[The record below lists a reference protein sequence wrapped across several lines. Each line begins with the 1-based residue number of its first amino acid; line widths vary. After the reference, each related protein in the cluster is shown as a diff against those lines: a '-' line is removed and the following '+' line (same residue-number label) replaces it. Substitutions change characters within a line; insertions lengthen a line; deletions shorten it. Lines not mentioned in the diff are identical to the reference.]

1 MHENKYIIFIG
12 WLDGRRREEGVGE
25 MEGGERGEVVRTG
38 RGGREG
44 GKEGGKEGEKEGG
57 REGGKGGRK
66 GGRQRYG
73 RKCDEKSLNY

>member
-12 WLDGRRREEGVGE
+12 WLDGRRREEGGGE
-25 MEGGERGEVVRTG
+25 TEGGERGEVVRTG

-44 GKEGGKEGEKEGG
+44 R
-57 REGGKGGRK
+57 REGRREVRRERWRE

-73 RKCDEKSLNY
+73 RKCDEKQLNY

>member
-1 MHENKYIIFIG
+1 
-12 WLDGRRREEGVGE
+12 

-44 GKEGGKEGEKEGG
+44 GKEGREEG
-57 REGGKGGRK
+57 R

>member
-12 WLDGRRREEGVGE
+12 WLDGRRREEGGGE

-38 RGGREG
+38 RGG
-44 GKEGGKEGEKEGG
+44 KEGGK
-57 REGGKGGRK
+57 EGGKGGRK

>member
-12 WLDGRRREEGVGE
+12 WLDGRRREEGGGE

-44 GKEGGKEGEKEGG
+44 RREGRREGGKEGREEG
-57 REGGKGGRK
+57 R

>member
-1 MHENKYIIFIG
+1 
-12 WLDGRRREEGVGE
+12 

-44 GKEGGKEGEKEGG
+44 GKEGG
-57 REGGKGGRK
+57 REGGKGARK